1 MRRLIVAIASIA
13 ALSACTASPQLSQ
26 ADMYRVQKYG
36 ARSGAEYFGYQD
48 QSGRD
53 AHFKSA
59 NELNEQCMK
68 MVDDARDRCVA
79 QFAYMMTHPPAP
91 NCYNC
96 GAPNG
101 GVDGA
106 MRDADDQLLHD
117 VLMRANENW

>member
-1 MRRLIVAIASIA
+1 MRRLIIAFA

-36 ARSGAEYFGYQD
+36 ARSNTEYFGYQN

-59 NELNEQCMK
+59 NDLNEQCMK
-68 MVDDARDRCVA
+68 MVDDARDKCIA

-91 NCYNC
+91 NCHNC
-96 GAPNG
+96 DSPAG

-106 MRDADDQLLHD
+106 MRRADEQLLHD
-117 VLMRANENW
+117 DLMRANRNW